1 MPIFQAEDLKT
12 KIIPIMRATG
22 SSEAEALRVCTNL
35 IQANLKG
42 HDSHGAGMIPRY
54 VESFMEGSLQPNQ
67 TIRVM
72 SDLGSMLVLDG
83 QQGFGQVV
91 GEEAM
96 AMGIARAKKLGSC
109 IVSLSRAHHLGRI
122 GHFAEMAAAEGLVS
136 IHLVNVISAPVVAVW
151 GGGIGRH
158 GTNPFCIGVPLANRA
173 PFILDFATSRSAQG
187 KMRVAHNAGKEV
199 SPGYL
204 IDQQGKPTN
213 DPGVVVK
220 PDSAGNLGALMP
232 FGEHKGSGLAIACEL
247 LGGALTG
254 NGTWKPP
261 KVKKRAIWNGMLSI
275 LINPISINSKEQFD
289 LETNSFIDWVY
300 QSPASE
306 AGVPVMLAGEPEQKM
321 LAQRLADG
329 FEIDDKTWQDICAA
343 GKKVGV
349 NLN

>member
-1 MPIFQAEDLKT
+1 MPIFHAEDLKT
-12 KIIPIMRATG
+12 KIAQIIRATG
-22 SSEAEALRVCTNL
+22 SSELEALRVSTNL
-35 IQANLKG
+35 IEANLKG

-54 VESFMEGSLQPNQ
+54 IESFQEGSLQPNQ
-67 TIRVM
+67 SIRVT

-83 QQGFGQVV
+83 QRGFGQVV
-91 GEEAM
+91 GEEAIV
-96 AMGIARAKKLGSC
+96 MGISRAKKLGSC

-158 GTNPFCIGVPLANRA
+158 GTNPFCIGVPITHRE

-187 KMRVAHNAGKEV
+187 KMRVAHNTGKQV
-199 SPGYL
+199 SPGFL
-204 IDQQGKPTN
+204 INQQGLPTT

-220 PDSAGNLGALMP
+220 PDAAGNLGALMP

-254 NGTWKPP
+254 GGTWKPP

-275 LINPISINSKEQFD
+275 LINPVCMSSKEQFE

-306 AGVPVMLAGEPEQKM
+306 AGVPVMLAGEPERKM
-321 LAQRLADG
+321 MALRLANG
-329 FEIDDKTWQDICAA
+329 FEIDDKTWHDICEA

-349 NLN
+349 NLQ